1 MKLNQVAAQLYTL
14 RDFIKTPADIAAS
27 MKKVRE
33 IGYTSVQVSGMGPI
47 EESELM
53 KILDGEGL
61 TCCATHESGDVIRQT
76 PEIVVERL
84 QKLNCKY
91 TAYPYPAGIDF
102 SNPEHVASLIVD
114 LDKAGAVLRE
124 AGQVLG
130 YHNHAIEFLRVGG
143 KPLLETIYDSTDP
156 KNLVGE
162 IDTYWVQY
170 GGGDPVT
177 WCERLAD
184 RLPLIHLKDYGYLPE
199 NKPVFAEIG
208 YGNLD
213 FRAIVAAAEKSG
225 CEWFIVEQDTC
236 PGDPF
241 ESLKMS
247 FDYIAANLVED

>member
-1 MKLNQVAAQLYTL
+1 MKINQVAAQLYTL
-14 RDFIKTPADIAAS
+14 RDQIKTPADIAVS

-61 TCCATHESGDVIRQT
+61 TCCATHEPGDVIRKS

-84 QKLNCKY
+84 NKLSCKY
-91 TAYPYPAGIDF
+91 TAYPYPSGVDF
-102 SNPEHVASLIVD
+102 SNPNDVSSLASD
-114 LDKAGAVLRE
+114 LDKAGAALRE

-143 KPLLETIYDSTDP
+143 KTLLETIYDTTNSE
-156 KNLVGE
+156 NLVGE

-170 GGGDPVT
+170 GGGDPVA
-177 WCERLAD
+177 WCERLAG

-199 NKPVFAEIG
+199 NKPAFAEIG
-208 YGNLD
+208 CGNLD
-213 FRAIVAAAEKSG
+213 FKKIVSAAEASG

-236 PGDPF
+236 SGDPF
-241 ESLKMS
+241 DSLKMS
-247 FDYIAANLVED
+247 FDYIRDHLAEG